1 MKYKISIIETAPLLY
16 EGMWMGS
23 SVEIYIEREDHSVF
37 TIRRV
42 YERNKIR
49 LHIDRYK
56 EQKTQIA
63 DVMARSIAHE
73 VGRVENISHFAQSF
87 NGPIYDEGV
96 KYIYN
101 VLRLKLPVFLTYM
114 FATTLAIYQNDT
126 NEWVD
131 IKHFPVDEDGKYNVA
146 EVNMEEWPW
155 CIPTPFDAEKLTEE
169 LRYQD
174 LLDKIMMQ

>member
-1 MKYKISIIETAPLLY
+1 MKYQISMIETAPLLY
-16 EGMWMGS
+16 EGLWMGS
-23 SVEIYIEREDHSVF
+23 SVEIYFEREDRSVF

-42 YERNKIR
+42 YERNKLR

-56 EQKTQIA
+56 EQKAQIA
-63 DVMARSIAHE
+63 ETMARSIAHE
-73 VGRVENISHFAQSF
+73 VGRLENISHFAQSF
-87 NGPIYDEGV
+87 MGPIYDEDI
-96 KYIYN
+96 KHIYN

-114 FATTLAIYQNDT
+114 SETTLAIYHNEI

-146 EVNMEEWPW
+146 EVNLEEWPW
-155 CIPTPFDAEKLTEE
+155 CVPSPFDAEKLTEE

-174 LLDKIMMQ
+174 LLTKIMMQ